1 MSTVCQ
7 QLTAAAQCKY
17 AAAKT
22 NSQHTARY
30 FDNLP
35 CYLLA
40 STRLIVFTPQI
51 VHTGTRIRSST
62 HMRTL
67 TCAGLLRGVRASAT

>member
-17 AAAKT
+17 AVAKT